1 MKKKKIESVD
11 PADKPKRKTKKVTDA
26 SNPEKPRR
34 KRSTPIK
41 VEKPM
46 DDVNKTSAPKVDWRD
61 SFNPFKLSDYYT
73 EDPEEINL
81 ISLLDLLSETDDES
95 CDFELDEKI
104 SCDSDD
110 SESDAWLNEIEARF
124 DAVVDPI
131 LAEKVISGV
140 S

>member
-26 SNPEKPRR
+26 SNHEKPRR

-81 ISLLDLLSETDDES
+81 FSLLELLSETEDES
-95 CDFELDEKI
+95 CDFELDENI
-104 SCDSDD
+104 SYDSDD
-110 SESDAWLNEIEARF
+110 SEFEAWLNEIEARF
-124 DAVVDPI
+124 DAVVGPI
-131 LAEKVISGV
+131 LGEKDISGE

>member
-11 PADKPKRKTKKVTDA
+11 PADKPRRKTKKVTDM

-34 KRSTPIK
+34 KRSTTIK
-41 VEKPM
+41 VEKPK
-46 DDVNKTSAPKVDWRD
+46 DDVIKTTSPKVDWRD

-95 CDFELDEKI
+95 CDFELDENI

-124 DAVVDPI
+124 DAVVGPI
-131 LAEKVISGV
+131 LAEKDISGR